1 MKHISEL
8 VDNVPAAHVGG
19 VTDWGSDSGWSPSRE
34 DFVAYFRERGWP
46 IWDDLRLDLVE
57 GEEQTVLRCAIN
69 TAREFLSEIRDGA
82 RGLGLLLVASPVD
95 GDMDKTG
102 YGCGK
107 TTLAKIIH
115 YANGYAVWTTA
126 NRVESI
132 SINGYFYES
141 RYLMG
146 LFDGDGAASQGNM
159 PSFGNLLVIDDV
171 GREGALR
178 WEKRDPE
185 VQLAEK
191 QDRYYS
197 IVNHCYE
204 RGINIVMTSNL
215 NSRALATFL
224 GGATWSR
231 LLQMVPPENRVNM
244 SGIRDMRPLLVGQSA
259 RRENASMVNQMTRWV
274 VSER

>member
-1 MKHISEL
+1 MDHISAL
-8 VDNVPAAHVGG
+8 LGG
-19 VTDWGSDSGWSPSRE
+19 LQGGGNGGDAGSDTGNDWQPSRE
-34 DFVAYFRERGWP
+34 DFVNYFRERGWP
-46 IWDDLRLDLVE
+46 IWDDLRFDMTGDVE
-57 GEEQTVLRCAIN
+57 QAILLHAI
-69 TAREFLSEIRDGA
+69 TASREFLRAIRAGA
-82 RGLGLLLVASPVD
+82 RGTGLLLVAAPTE

-107 TTLAKIIH
+107 TTLAKIVH
-115 YANGYAVWTTA
+115 YANGYAVWTDD
-126 NRVESI
+126 NRIESVKLD
-132 SINGYFYES
+132 GCFYES
-141 RYLMG
+141 RYLMA

-159 PSFGNLLVIDDV
+159 PSFGNLLIIDDV

-185 VQLAEK
+185 AQLAEK

-204 RGINIVMTSNL
+204 RGISILMTSNI

-231 LLQMVPPENRVNM
+231 LLQMAPPGNRVNM
-244 SGIRDMRPLLVGQSA
+244 SGIRDMRPLLVGQPA
-259 RRENASMVNQMTRWV
+259 RHEDAAMVNHMKWWPAVTR
-274 VSER
+274 